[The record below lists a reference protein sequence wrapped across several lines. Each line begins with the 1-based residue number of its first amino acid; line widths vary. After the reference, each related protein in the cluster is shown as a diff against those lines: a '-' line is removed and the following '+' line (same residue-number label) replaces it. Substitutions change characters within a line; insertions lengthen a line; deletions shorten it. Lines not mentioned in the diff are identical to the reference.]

1 MWINLSPNLNP
12 NLNPNPSR
20 NLMSSLLNTCL
31 LPLFSISSRIKL
43 VMIFLFLLVMN
54 ILFLVTNI
62 LSRIYSSQNI
72 FFLEHSFCQEYSL
85 RKIFSSSNIPF
96 GKNIFF
102 SQYFNIFYTN
112 ILLLLHSL
120 SLCVLRR
127 SATDKNILL
136 SF

>member
-12 NLNPNPSR
+12 NLSPNPSP

-54 ILFLVTNI
+54 ILFLVKNIFSLRIYSSQNILSRIYSSLLVI

-72 FFLEHSFCQEYSL
+72 LFLVTNILSRIYSCQNICFLEHSFWQEY
-85 RKIFSSSNIPF
+85 
-96 GKNIFF
+96 
-102 SQYFNIFYTN
+102 
-112 ILLLLHSL
+112 ILL
-120 SLCVLRR
+120 R
-127 SATDKNILL
+127 I
-136 SF
+136 F